1 MRDELLTPFWRA
13 AFDSLPPAVRQRHLS
28 QLKAA
33 ERFDLALDG
42 AVGIFSGLRIS
53 LARLLQTPPRRRSA
67 H

>member
-13 AFDSLPPAVRQRHLS
+13 AFESLPPAVRQRHLL

-33 ERFDLALDG
+33 ERFELALDR
-42 AVGIFSGLRIS
+42 AIRIFWRAGKS
-53 LARLLQTPPRRRSA
+53 LGRLLQTPPRRRSA